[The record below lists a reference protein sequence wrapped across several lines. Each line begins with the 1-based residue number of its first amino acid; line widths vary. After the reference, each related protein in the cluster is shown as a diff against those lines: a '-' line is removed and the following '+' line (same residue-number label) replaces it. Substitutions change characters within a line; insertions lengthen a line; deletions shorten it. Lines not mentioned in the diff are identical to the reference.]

1 MFNAIYAEDG
11 SLYVEDSTECRAII
25 RDGEYVG
32 WYDPRLAVVLD

>member
-1 MFNAIYAEDG
+1 MFKPIYTEDG
-11 SLYVEDSTECRAII
+11 TLYLETRAEFRAII